1 LKALR
6 SVLLNRKA
14 LVFLALVTCFGA
26 LSAENRILV
35 SRNSSEKIVGK
46 PWIGMGS
53 VQRTTVDIMADP
65 AAAKTKSAFIP
76 RRNILRVRK
85 NLPQDARAHSIAS
98 WPQLNAGEVQ
108 QSIAPVFSSP
118 QTVSTNFDGAT
129 GDATNGPFPPDTMG
143 AVGPAQFFL
152 FINGRL
158 KTFNKTTGLADGV
171 INANPDAF
179 FSSVMTPAV
188 PANSTSNPQI
198 RYDRLANRWILT
210 IIDTPGTSAGVLGN
224 LPNRLLI
231 AVSDAASAGVITGG
245 TVWNF
250 FFVQQN
256 TVGGGDTGEYLDNP
270 SLGVDNNALYIGGDM
285 RTASSGAVVTSSGF
299 VIQKSSILG
308 SGPVVV
314 TAFRGLI
321 NSGEGPVSP
330 RGVDNYDP
338 AANEGYFV
346 GSSVAAFGRM
356 VFRRVGTPG
365 STPTISPNILVSLPA
380 TTSFPISIPH
390 LGNTGGTNG
399 QLDGLDDRLLAAH
412 IRNGR
417 LWTAHSIAVDATGV
431 AATGGP
437 GRRNAVRWYE
447 FVVPPGSGTPTVN
460 QSGTIFDSA
469 ASNPKFHWMPSVM
482 VSGQGHAAF
491 GFSVAGGNDRI
502 NAGTNGRLAGDS
514 LGTQGAVS
522 LYTNSSAAYNPSG
535 DSGGPLGR
543 RWGDYSFTSL
553 DPQDDMT
560 MWTVQ
565 EFCDGT
571 NTWGTQVAKLLA
583 PPPATPVSSSPP
595 SVASGQSSVS
605 VTITGTSTA
614 GSAFFDPGAGFTNR
628 ITASATG
635 GVTVNSVTFVDATHV
650 TLNLNTIGATGGA
663 KDVTITNPDGQSA
676 TGVGLL
682 NITAGPLQLL
692 SAVSRKT
699 HGGAGTFDVNLPVS
713 GPPFGVECRSSSG
726 NHTFIFSFSNSINSA
741 TASVTGGTGA
751 AGAPTFAGNKV
762 TVALSGVTNIQVLT
776 VALSNVTD
784 SFAQTLPNASVSAN
798 MLIGDT
804 TANKNVNASDIT
816 QTKIQSGVTIS
827 PTNFRTDLNVNGAI
841 NASDVTLVKSRSGDA
856 LP

>member
-1 LKALR
+1 
-6 SVLLNRKA
+6 
-14 LVFLALVTCFGA
+14 
-26 LSAENRILV
+26 
-35 SRNSSEKIVGK
+35 
-46 PWIGMGS
+46 
-53 VQRTTVDIMADP
+53 
-65 AAAKTKSAFIP
+65 
-76 RRNILRVRK
+76 
-85 NLPQDARAHSIAS
+85 
-98 WPQLNAGEVQ
+98 
-108 QSIAPVFSSP
+108 
-118 QTVSTNFDGAT
+118 
-129 GDATNGPFPPDTMG
+129 
-143 AVGPAQFFL
+143 
-152 FINGRL
+152 
-158 KTFNKTTGLADGV
+158 
-171 INANPDAF
+171 
-179 FSSVMTPAV
+179 
-188 PANSTSNPQI
+188 
-198 RYDRLANRWILT
+198 
-210 IIDTPGTSAGVLGN
+210 
-224 LPNRLLI
+224 
-231 AVSDAASAGVITGG
+231 
-245 TVWNF
+245 
-250 FFVQQN
+250 
-256 TVGGGDTGEYLDNP
+256 
-270 SLGVDNNALYIGGDM
+270 
-285 RTASSGAVVTSSGF
+285 
-299 VIQKSSILG
+299 
-308 SGPVVV
+308 
-314 TAFRGLI
+314 
-321 NSGEGPVSP
+321 
-330 RGVDNYDP
+330 
-338 AANEGYFV
+338 
-346 GSSVAAFGRM
+346 
-356 VFRRVGTPG
+356 
-365 STPTISPNILVSLPA
+365 
-380 TTSFPISIPH
+380 
-390 LGNTGGTNG
+390 
-399 QLDGLDDRLLAAH
+399 
-412 IRNGR
+412 
-417 LWTAHSIAVDATGV
+417 
-431 AATGGP
+431 
-437 GRRNAVRWYE
+437 
-447 FVVPPGSGTPTVN
+447 
-460 QSGTIFDSA
+460 
-469 ASNPKFHWMPSVM
+469 M